1 MEKLL
6 QSFRQVS
13 CSALTAGQ
21 ITSDQDRSEDA
32 ALTASKSRSRVGHSG
47 RRLSTKAAVLAA
59 VSVLSSIV
67 ETARANGKNWSL
79 TGNAAVFKLFA
90 LLTGLLVGVDLLN
103 GAGLFNG
110 TSIEEWIQVEEDVY
124 TIAVQSDEE

>member
-6 QSFRQVS
+6 QSFRQFS

-21 ITSDQDRSEDA
+21 ITSDQDRSEDSA
-32 ALTASKSRSRVGHSG
+32 FNASKSQSHLGHSA

-67 ETARANGKNWSL
+67 ETARANGKN
-79 TGNAAVFKLFA
+79 
-90 LLTGLLVGVDLLN
+90 
-103 GAGLFNG
+103 
-110 TSIEEWIQVEEDVY
+110 
-124 TIAVQSDEE
+124 

>member
-32 ALTASKSRSRVGHSG
+32 ALTASQSRSRVGHSA

-67 ETARANGKNWSL
+67 ETARANGKN
-79 TGNAAVFKLFA
+79 
-90 LLTGLLVGVDLLN
+90 
-103 GAGLFNG
+103 
-110 TSIEEWIQVEEDVY
+110 
-124 TIAVQSDEE
+124 